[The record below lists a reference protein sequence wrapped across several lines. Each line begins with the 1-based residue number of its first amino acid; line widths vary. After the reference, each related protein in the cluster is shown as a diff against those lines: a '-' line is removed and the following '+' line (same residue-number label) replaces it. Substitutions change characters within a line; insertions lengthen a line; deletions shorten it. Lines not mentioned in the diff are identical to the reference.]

1 MSNNLSNININENNL
16 IKNQYSISL
25 LKECL
30 DCKVIDER
38 EVYNIQQEISLIL
51 IDLIKKYT
59 NGQSTSVKTEVAEKL
74 LISIWYAIDAYIN
87 KLGDIEKRV
96 VELTAKNVKK
106 VYLEGIKILEEDLVR
121 LKDFYELM
129 MSRKLNTN
137 SIAYNDTLIELS
149 SFFKNYVIKFEA
161 HDIPVSIDYPLALD
175 DMDVQGIYYVK
186 NYIESID
193 IENRF
198 CNLFKKKDREK
209 LFYDYGVTYKIDCDV
224 ILVNLFELI
233 INNCIFSTILGNE
246 ATNLEISEYEYEFLE
261 KQFKNIY
268 NNIAEDEVR
277 GYEESNII
285 ELIEVGDNLD
295 IEADNNLDYNDFE
308 EINREIRINE
318 KITLLLM
325 EAIEGLIK
333 RLSIEDE
340 VLIRYIK
347 KYEKIFIESVISSI
361 KSNTF
366 KSMVTVSKSK
376 NEHLENYIIDDESK
390 LDDES
395 FRKIFNK
402 ILDSASIIEKIR
414 IIKENI
420 NAKKDF
426 IDILESECLFGEE
439 YSILFASLSELEL
452 AILGSV
458 VFYEDIRMKEINLL
472 EFILNKKTE
481 TTLWK
486 MEYIEFIS
494 NQSEDKIH
502 SIEEHMNKIN

>member
-1 MSNNLSNININENNL
+1 MSNNLSNININEKNL

-38 EVYNIQQEISLIL
+38 EVYSIQQEISLIL

-59 NGQSTSVKTEVAEKL
+59 NGQSTSVRTEVAEKL
-74 LISIWYAIDAYIN
+74 LISLWYAIDAYIN
-87 KLGDIEKRV
+87 KLENLEKRV
-96 VELTAKNVKK
+96 VELTAKNIKNM
-106 VYLEGIKILEEDLVR
+106 YLEGIKILENDLIE
-121 LKDFYELM
+121 LESFYKLM
-129 MSRKLNTN
+129 INRKLDTN
-137 SIAYNDTLIELS
+137 SIAYNDTLVELS

-161 HDIPVSIDYPLALD
+161 YDIPVSIDYPLALD

-224 ILVNLFELI
+224 ILINLFELI

-246 ATNLEISEYEYEFLE
+246 VTNLEISEYEYEFLE

-268 NNIAEDEVR
+268 NNNVEDEVR
-277 GYEESNII
+277 DYEENNIV
-285 ELIEVGDNLD
+285 ELID
-295 IEADNNLDYNDFE
+295 ADNNLNYSDFE
-308 EINREIRINE
+308 EVNRKIRRNK
-318 KITLLLM
+318 KITSLLM
-325 EAIEGLIK
+325 QAIEVLIK

-340 VLIRYIK
+340 VMIRYIK
-347 KYEKIFIESVISSI
+347 RYENIFIESVLSSI
-361 KSNTF
+361 KNDTF
-366 KSMVTVSKSK
+366 KSMITVSSSA
-376 NEHLENYIIDDESK
+376 NESLENYIIDDERK

-395 FRKIFNK
+395 FREIFNQ
-402 ILDSASIIEKIR
+402 ILDSTSIVEKIR

-426 IDILESECLFGEE
+426 VDILEAECLFGEE
-439 YSILFASLSELEL
+439 YLMLFASLSELEL

-458 VFYEDIRMKEINLL
+458 VFCEDIIMKEINLL

-486 MEYIEFIS
+486 MKYIEFM
-494 NQSEDKIH
+494 KIQNEEKIQ
-502 SIEEHMNKIN
+502 SIEEYMNQIN

>member
-1 MSNNLSNININENNL
+1 MLNNLSNININENNL

-30 DCKVIDER
+30 NCKVIDER

-51 IDLIKKYT
+51 MDLIKKYT

-87 KLGDIEKRV
+87 KLGDIENRV

-106 VYLEGIKILEEDLVR
+106 VYLGGIEILEEELVR
-121 LKDFYELM
+121 LKDFYKLM
-129 MSRKLNTN
+129 MSRKLDSN
-137 SIAYNDTLIELS
+137 SIAYNDTLMELS
-149 SFFKNYVIKFEA
+149 SFFKSYIVKFEA
-161 HDIPVSIDYPLALD
+161 QDVPVSIDYPLALD
-175 DMDVQGIYYVK
+175 DMDVKGIYYVK

-246 ATNLEISEYEYEFLE
+246 VTNLEISKYEYEFLE
-261 KQFKNIY
+261 KQFQNMY
-268 NNIAEDEVR
+268 NNITEDKVI
-277 GYEESNII
+277 GSEESNII
-285 ELIEVGDNLD
+285 ELIEVDDSFNTEVD
-295 IEADNNLDYNDFE
+295 SNLDYNDFE
-308 EINREIRINE
+308 EINREIRINK

-325 EAIEGLIK
+325 EAIEVLIK

-340 VLIRYIK
+340 EVIRYIK
-347 KYEKIFIESVISSI
+347 KYEKIFIESVLSSI

-366 KSMVTVSKSK
+366 KSMVTVSKNK
-376 NEHLENYIIDDESK
+376 NEHLEDYIVDDESK

-395 FRKIFNK
+395 FREIFNE
-402 ILDSASIIEKIR
+402 ILDSTSIIEKIR
-414 IIKENI
+414 IIKKNI

-439 YSILFASLSELEL
+439 YLMLFASLSELEL

-458 VFYEDIRMKEINLL
+458 VFYEDIRMREINIL
-472 EFILNKKTE
+472 EFMLNEKTE

-486 MEYIEFIS
+486 IEYIKFMKR
-494 NQSEDKIH
+494 QSEDKIY

>member
-1 MSNNLSNININENNL
+1 MLNNLSNININENNL

-30 DCKVIDER
+30 NCKVIDER

-51 IDLIKKYT
+51 MDLIKKYT

-106 VYLEGIKILEEDLVR
+106 MYLGGIEILEEELVR
-121 LKDFYELM
+121 LKDFYKLM
-129 MSRKLNTN
+129 MSRKLDTN
-137 SIAYNDTLIELS
+137 SIAYNDTLMELS
-149 SFFKNYVIKFEA
+149 SFFKSYIVKFEA
-161 HDIPVSIDYPLALD
+161 QDVPVSIDYPLALD
-175 DMDVQGIYYVK
+175 DMDVKGIYYVK

-209 LFYDYGVTYKIDCDV
+209 LFYDYGMTYKIDCDV
-224 ILVNLFELI
+224 ILVNLFGLI
-233 INNCIFSTILGNE
+233 MNNCIFSTILGNE
-246 ATNLEISEYEYEFLE
+246 VTNLEISKYEYEFLE
-261 KQFKNIY
+261 KQFKNMY
-268 NNIAEDEVR
+268 NNITEDKVIDS
-277 GYEESNII
+277 EESNII
-285 ELIEVGDNLD
+285 ELIEVDDSFNTEVD
-295 IEADNNLDYNDFE
+295 SNLDYNDFE
-308 EINREIRINE
+308 EINREIRINK

-325 EAIEGLIK
+325 EAIEVLIK

-340 VLIRYIK
+340 DVIRYIK
-347 KYEKIFIESVISSI
+347 KYEKI
-361 KSNTF
+361 T
-366 KSMVTVSKSK
+366 
-376 NEHLENYIIDDESK
+376 
-390 LDDES
+390 
-395 FRKIFNK
+395 
-402 ILDSASIIEKIR
+402 SIIEKIR

-439 YSILFASLSELEL
+439 YLMLFASLSELEL

-458 VFYEDIRMKEINLL
+458 VFYEDIRMREINIL
-472 EFILNKKTE
+472 EFMLNEKTE

-486 MEYIEFIS
+486 IEYIKFMKR
-494 NQSEDKIH
+494 QSEDKIY